1 MNTITKGRRNE
12 IKTHKLLENQGYIVH
27 TTRRS
32 SHRGGDNDIFN
43 CFDHVA
49 VKIINPNMQ
58 MFNIPAFIQTRSNQ
72 KGDLRKIK
80 EFVSKT
86 KMSVYVIVWFDR
98 VPKPKVYK
106 CKWDWKEQ
114 KFVCEVTDK
123 FIQGEIE
130 C

>member
-1 MNTITKGRRNE
+1 MNTVTKGRRNE
-12 IKTHKLLENQGYIVH
+12 VKTQKLLESQGYIVH

-32 SHRGGDNDIFN
+32 SYRGGDNDIFN

-49 VKIINPNMQ
+49 LKIVNMQ
-58 MFNIPAFIQTRSNQ
+58 MFNNTVFIQTRSNQ

-80 EFVSKT
+80 EFVAKT
-86 KMSVYVIVWFDR
+86 KICVYVIVWIDR
-98 VPKPKVYK
+98 VIKPKVYQ